1 MSAVAKEDAGY
12 RRHVVRAR
20 AFIEEAERQ
29 LELARAELR
38 GDQAVV
44 YSYRAAL
51 RAAGAMIQW
60 SAKGRKR
67 MPSGSAWDKL
77 RKLNP
82 DMEERIEQFQRLA
95 RLSSRADM
103 GLEKNISDEVVK
115 RIYDMVCEFVDEI
128 RDEVNYLPHVA

>member
-1 MSAVAKEDAGY
+1 MNAIAHEDAAY
-12 RRHVVRAR
+12 RRQIVRAR
-20 AFIEEAERQ
+20 AFIDEAERQ

-38 GDQAVV
+38 KDQAVV

-60 SAKGRKR
+60 TSKGRKR
-67 MPSGSAWDKL
+67 MPNGSAWDKL

-82 DMEERIEQFQRLA
+82 DMEERVEQFQRLA

-103 GLEKNISDEVVK
+103 GLERDISDDVVE
-115 RIYDMVCEFVDEI
+115 RIYQLVCVFVDEV
-128 RDEVNYLPHVA
+128 REEVNYLPRVA